1 MVKDLIKYLEMR
13 SIWRLG
19 RWIQCNYMCSYEG
32 ELQGN
37 LTQAEEKTHTHTH
50 ACRRGDVKM
59 QKRNDVAT
67 AKEGQQP
74 T

>member
-1 MVKDLIKYLEMR
+1 MR

-32 ELQGN
+32 ELQGS

-50 ACRRGDVKM
+50 ARRREGDVKM

-67 AKEGQQP
+67 AKDRQQP